1 MPRRK
6 CFVSYELIKLRNGA
20 FSLRS
25 LEYGETMHPA
35 IGPLAEAEAL
45 YVDQLHIPERLAQH
59 KGPFVVWD
67 VGLGAAA
74 NAIAVLN
81 ATRGHELLLL
91 SFDSTTEPLRFAL
104 AHTDEL
110 GYLKPFRTHLESF
123 LRRAEVRF
131 DRVTWRLHLGDFPD
145 LLNRALPS
153 PDAILFDPFSPAKNP
168 EMWTA
173 NLFHRMFEWLIQPCS
188 LANFSR
194 STMFRV
200 SLLLAGFY
208 VGRGEPIARKEETTI
223 AANVPSLIKD
233 PLDLRW
239 LERAQRSHSA
249 EPLWTPV
256 YRKASLAPSTLAKLR
271 AHPQFSR

>member
-1 MPRRK
+1 M
-6 CFVSYELIKLRNGA
+6 SYEIVKLRNGA

-25 LEYGETMHPA
+25 LKHGETMHPA
-35 IGPLAEAEAL
+35 IGPLAEAESL
-45 YVDQLHIPERLAQH
+45 YVKQLQIPERAAKHDGQ
-59 KGPFVVWD
+59 FVVWD

-81 ATRGHELLLL
+81 SITDRELLLL
-91 SFDSTTEPLRFAL
+91 SFDSTTEPLQFAL
-104 AHTDEL
+104 AHTDQL
-110 GYLKPFRTHLESF
+110 AYLKPFRAQLGSLLSHGET
-123 LRRAEVRF
+123 RF
-131 DRVTWRLHLGDFPD
+131 DRVTWRLHLGNFPE
-145 LLNRALPS
+145 LLDTALPA

-173 NLFHRMFEWLIQPCS
+173 DLFQRMFRKLDRPCS

-223 AANVPSLIKD
+223 AANVRALIRN
-233 PLDLRW
+233 PLDLHW

-249 EPLWTPV
+249 EPLWTPT
-256 YRKASLAPSTLAKLR
+256 YRKAPLASSTLERLR

>member
-1 MPRRK
+1 
-6 CFVSYELIKLRNGA
+6 
-20 FSLRS
+20 
-25 LEYGETMHPA
+25 MHPA
-35 IGPLAEAEAL
+35 IGPVAEAEAL
-45 YVDQLHIPERLAQH
+45 YVRQLEIAERAARH
-59 KGPFVVWD
+59 SCDFVVWD

-81 ATRGHELLLL
+81 ATRGRHLLLL
-91 SFDSTTEPLRFAL
+91 SFDSTTDPLRFAL

-110 GYLKPFRTHLESF
+110 DYLKPFRTHIESV
-123 LRRAEVRF
+123 LTHGEARF
-131 DRVTWRLHLGDFPD
+131 DCVTWQLQVGDFPD
-145 LLNRALPS
+145 LLSRGLPA

-173 NLFHRMFEWLIQPCS
+173 DLFQRMFQLLTRPCS

-208 VGRGEPIARKEETTI
+208 VGCGEAIARKEETTI
-223 AANVPSLIKD
+223 AANTLALIKN
-233 PLDLRW
+233 PLDTRW

-249 EPLWTPV
+249 EPLWAPV
-256 YRKASLAPSTLAKLR
+256 YRKAPLAPSTLAKLR
-271 AHPQFSR
+271 GHPQFSR